1 MKIAFYL
8 DNKNIRNIDMT
19 MPEQGNPGIGGTE
32 YIIHAITYYLTKEKN
47 KAFQLILGSTS
58 IDNLS
63 PIIHSIKCT
72 SISDLM
78 YKEKPDFVIFKYEPH
93 LYKEASIC
101 AKEGATKL
109 IPWAHN
115 FIKRSELTKLANN
128 PLVSRI
134 ICVSKEQL
142 NMYRDHKAFLKS
154 VYIYNGMP
162 VKYLQTE
169 LPSIPP
175 YNDRPYEVT
184 YIGNIVPYKGFHIL
198 AEAWKDVLKAFPQAK
213 LNVIGSGKLY
223 DRTSKLGR
231 YGIAEEG
238 YEKQFMFSLTDGE
251 GKIIPSVHFWGVLG
265 IEKNEILKR
274 TRVGVPNPSGI
285 SETFCI
291 TALEMQAMGALVTTI
306 NYGGLKNT
314 VFHTG
319 ILYNNPKELATSII
333 TLLQKK
339 ENQIQEF
346 YKFMEEN
353 FSFEHITKDWI
364 DFINHLNDPSVPF
377 LPNNNS
383 DCVSKLKEF
392 NRRIKKSL
400 PFGYTILPTIDFYQS
415 IMNRLGQIIYGK
427 TKR

>member
-101 AKEGATKL
+101 AKEGTTKL

-115 FIKRSELTKLANN
+115 FIKRSELTELANN
-128 PLVSRI
+128 PLVTRI

-162 VKYLQTE
+162 VKYLKTE
-169 LPSIPP
+169 LPSIPL
-175 YNDRPYEVT
+175 YSERPYEVT
-184 YIGNIVPYKGFHIL
+184 YIGSIVPYKGFHIL
-198 AEAWKDVLKAFPQAK
+198 AEAWKDVLKVFPQAK

-223 DRTSKLGR
+223 DRTSKLGH
-231 YGIAEEG
+231 YGIAEEE
-238 YEKQFMFSLTDGE
+238 YEKQFMPALTDNN
-251 GKIIPSVHFWGVLG
+251 GKIIPSVHFLGVLG

-274 TRVGVPNPSGI
+274 TRVGVPNPSGV

-319 ILYNNPKELATSII
+319 ILYNTPKELANSII
-333 TLLQKK
+333 TLFRRK

-346 YKFMEEN
+346 YRFLEEN
-353 FSFEHITKDWI
+353 FSFERITNDWI
-364 DFINHLNDPSVPF
+364 DFINHLNDSSVPF
-377 LPNNNS
+377 LPNENS
-383 DCVSKLKEF
+383 DCISKLKEL
-392 NRRIKKSL
+392 NRRIKNNL
-400 PFGYTILPTIDFYQS
+400 PFGYAILPTIDFYQS
-415 IMNRLGQIIYGK
+415 ILRHLHIIK
-427 TKR
+427 

>member
-8 DNKNIRNIDMT
+8 DNRNLSNVDCYNL
-19 MPEQGNPGIGGTE
+19 ENGNPGIGGTE
-32 YIIHAITYYLTKEKN
+32 YIIQATVYYLAKL
-47 KAFQLILGSTS
+47 APQYHVVLGAQC
-58 IDNLS
+58 IDNIP
-63 PIIHSIKCT
+63 PISYYKQAN
-72 SISDLM
+72 SISGLIKD
-78 YKEKPDFVIFKYEPH
+78 EKPDYIIFKYEPY

-101 AKEGATKL
+101 AKGSKTKL

-115 FIKRSELTKLANN
+115 FIRRSELTELANN
-128 PLVSRI
+128 PLVARI

-162 VKYLQTE
+162 VKYLKTE
-169 LPSIPP
+169 LPSLPS
-175 YNDRPYEVT
+175 YNERPYEVT
-184 YIGNIVPYKGFHIL
+184 YIGSIVPYKGFHIL
-198 AEAWKDVLKAFPQAK
+198 AEAWKDVLKVFPQAK

-231 YGIAEEG
+231 YGIADEE
-238 YEKQFMFSLTDGE
+238 YEKQFMPALTDDE

-274 TRVGVPNPSGI
+274 TRVGVPNPSGV

-306 NYGGLKNT
+306 NYGGFKNT

-319 ILYNNPKELATSII
+319 ILYNNPKELAASIVS
-333 TLLQKK
+333 LFRRK
-339 ENQIQEF
+339 ENHIHDF
-346 YKFMEEN
+346 YKFMEEH
-353 FSFEHITKDWI
+353 FSFEHVTKDWMY
-364 DFINHLNDPSVPF
+364 FINHLDTPSVPF
-377 LPNNNS
+377 LPNSSS
-383 DCVSKLKEF
+383 DCISRLQEL

-400 PFGYTILPTIDFYQS
+400 PFGYLVLPTIDFYQS
-415 IMNRLGQIIYGK
+415 ILRHLHLIK
-427 TKR
+427 

>member
-32 YIIHAITYYLTKEKN
+32 YIIHAIIYYLAQKKN
-47 KAFQLILGSTS
+47 KTFQLILGATF
-58 IDNLS
+58 IDNIS
-63 PIIHSIKCT
+63 PIIHSIKCN

-78 YKEKPDFVIFKYEPH
+78 YKVKPDFVVFKYEPY
-93 LYKEASIC
+93 LYKEASMC
-101 AKEGATKL
+101 AKECNTKL

-115 FIKRSELTKLANN
+115 FIKRSELTVLANN
-128 PLVSRI
+128 PLVTRI

-162 VKYLQTE
+162 VKYLKTE
-169 LPSIPP
+169 LPSIPS
-175 YNDRPYEVT
+175 YSDRPYEVT
-184 YIGNIVPYKGFHIL
+184 YIGSIVPYKGFHIL
-198 AEAWKDVLKAFPQAK
+198 AEAWKDVLKVFPQAK

-223 DRTSKLGR
+223 DRNSKLGH
-231 YGIAEEG
+231 YGIAEEE
-238 YEKQFMFSLTDGE
+238 YEKQFMPALTDNE

-274 TRVGVPNPSGI
+274 TRVGVPNPSGV

-291 TALEMQAMGALVTTI
+291 TALEMQAMGALITTI

-319 ILYNNPKELATSII
+319 ILYNTPKELANSII
-333 TLLQKK
+333 TLFRRK

-353 FSFEHITKDWI
+353 FSFERITKVWI
-364 DFINHLNDPSVPF
+364 SFLNHLNDSSVPF
-377 LPNNNS
+377 LPNENS
-383 DCVSKLKEF
+383 DCISKLKEL
-392 NRRIKKSL
+392 NRRIKNNL
-400 PFGYTILPTIDFYQS
+400 PFGYAILPTIDFYQS
-415 IMNRLGQIIYGK
+415 ILRHLHIIK
-427 TKR
+427 

>member
-8 DNKNIRNIDMT
+8 ENKNLSNIDCSNI
-19 MPEQGNPGIGGTE
+19 ENGNPGIGGTE
-32 YIIHAITYYLTKEKN
+32 YIIQATIYYLTKL
-47 KAFQLILGSTS
+47 APQYHIVLGAQC
-58 IDNLS
+58 IDNIP
-63 PIIHSIKCT
+63 PIPYYKKT
-72 SISDLM
+72 DSISELIKD
-78 YKEKPDFVIFKYEPH
+78 EKPDYIIFKYEPY

-101 AKEGATKL
+101 AKESNTKL

-115 FIKRSELTKLANN
+115 FIKRSELTTLANN
-128 PLVSRI
+128 PLVTRI

-162 VKYLQTE
+162 VEYLKTQ
-169 LPSIPP
+169 LSYIPS
-175 YNDRPYEVT
+175 YNKRPFEVT
-184 YIGNIVPYKGFHIL
+184 YIGSIVPYKGFHIL
-198 AEAWKDVLKAFPQAK
+198 AEAWKDILKVFPQAK

-231 YGIAEEG
+231 YGIAEEE
-238 YEKQFMFSLTDGE
+238 YEKQFMPALTDDAGN
-251 GKIIPSVHFWGVLG
+251 IIPSVHFWGVLG
-265 IEKNEILKR
+265 TEKNEILKR

-319 ILYNNPKELATSII
+319 LLYNNPKDLATSIV
-333 TLLQKK
+333 TLLKK
-339 ENQIQEF
+339 KDNHIQEY

-364 DFINHLNDPSVPF
+364 DFINHLSDSSIPF

-383 DCVSKLKEF
+383 DRISKLKEF
-392 NRRIKKSL
+392 NRKIKRNL

-415 IMNRLGQIIYGK
+415 ILRHLHLIK
-427 TKR
+427 

>member
-8 DNKNIRNIDMT
+8 ENKNLSNIDCSNL
-19 MPEQGNPGIGGTE
+19 ENGNPGIGGTE
-32 YIIHAITYYLTKEKN
+32 YIIQATIYYLTKL
-47 KAFQLILGSTS
+47 APQYHIVLGAQC
-58 IDNLS
+58 IDNI
-63 PIIHSIKCT
+63 PSIPYYRKT
-72 SISDLM
+72 ESISELI
-78 YKEKPDFVIFKYEPH
+78 KEENPDYIIFKYEPY
-93 LYKEASIC
+93 LYKEAVIC
-101 AKEGATKL
+101 AKEYNTKL

-115 FIKRSELTKLANN
+115 FIKRSELTELANN
-128 PLVSRI
+128 PQVSRI

-142 NMYRDHKAFLKS
+142 NTYRDHKAFLKS

-162 VKYLQTE
+162 VKYLKTQ

-175 YNDRPYEVT
+175 YKDRPYEVT
-184 YIGNIVPYKGFHIL
+184 YIGSIVSFKGFHIL
-198 AEAWKDVLKAFPQAK
+198 AKAWKDVLKVFPQAK

-223 DRTSKLGR
+223 DRTSKLGH
-231 YGIAEEG
+231 YGIAEEE
-238 YEKQFMFSLTDGE
+238 YEKQFMPALTDNK

-274 TRVGVPNPSGI
+274 TRVGVPNPSGV

-314 VFHTG
+314 VFYTG
-319 ILYNNPKELATSII
+319 ILYNTPKELADSII
-333 TLLQKK
+333 MLLRRK

-353 FSFEHITKDWI
+353 FSFERITKDWI
-364 DFINHLNDPSVPF
+364 DFINHLNDSSVPF
-377 LPNNNS
+377 LPNENS
-383 DCVSKLKEF
+383 DCISKLKEL
-392 NRRIKKSL
+392 NRRIKKNL

-415 IMNRLGQIIYGK
+415 ILRHLHIIK
-427 TKR
+427 

>member
-1 MKIAFYL
+1 MC
-8 DNKNIRNIDMT
+8 IRDRYHIV
-19 MPEQGNPGIGGTE
+19 
-32 YIIHAITYYLTKEKN
+32 
-47 KAFQLILGSTS
+47 LGAQC
-58 IDNLS
+58 IDNIP
-63 PIIHSIKCT
+63 PIPYYKKT
-72 SISDLM
+72 DSISELIKD
-78 YKEKPDFVIFKYEPH
+78 EKPDYIIFKYEPY

-101 AKEGATKL
+101 AKESNTKL

-115 FIKRSELTKLANN
+115 FIKRSELTTLANN
-128 PLVSRI
+128 PLVTRI

-162 VKYLQTE
+162 VEYLKTQ
-169 LPSIPP
+169 LPYIPS
-175 YNDRPYEVT
+175 YNKRPFEVT
-184 YIGNIVPYKGFHIL
+184 YIGSIVPYKGFHIL
-198 AEAWKDVLKAFPQAK
+198 AEAWKDILKVFPQAK

-231 YGIAEEG
+231 YGIAEEE
-238 YEKQFMFSLTDGE
+238 YEKQFMPALTDDAGN
-251 GKIIPSVHFWGVLG
+251 IIPSVHFWGVLG
-265 IEKNEILKR
+265 TEKNEILKR

-319 ILYNNPKELATSII
+319 LLYNNPKDLATSIV
-333 TLLQKK
+333 TLLKK
-339 ENQIQEF
+339 KDNHIQDF
-346 YKFMEEN
+346 YEFMEEN

-364 DFINHLNDPSVPF
+364 DFINHLSDSSIPF

-383 DCVSKLKEF
+383 DYASKLKEF
-392 NRRIKKSL
+392 NRKIKRNI

-415 IMNRLGQIIYGK
+415 ILRHLHLIK
-427 TKR
+427 

>member
-8 DNKNIRNIDMT
+8 ENKNLSNIDCSNI
-19 MPEQGNPGIGGTE
+19 ENGNPGIGGTE
-32 YIIHAITYYLTKEKN
+32 YIIQATIYYLTKL
-47 KAFQLILGSTS
+47 APQYHIVLGAQC
-58 IDNLS
+58 IDNIP
-63 PIIHSIKCT
+63 PIPYYKKTDNISELIK
-72 SISDLM
+72 D
-78 YKEKPDFVIFKYEPH
+78 EKPDYIIFKYEPY

-101 AKEGATKL
+101 AKESNTKL

-115 FIKRSELTKLANN
+115 FIKRSELTTLANN
-128 PLVSRI
+128 PLVTRI

-162 VKYLQTE
+162 VEYLKTQ
-169 LPSIPP
+169 LPYIPS
-175 YNDRPYEVT
+175 YNKRPFEVT
-184 YIGNIVPYKGFHIL
+184 YIGSIVPYKGFHIL
-198 AEAWKDVLKAFPQAK
+198 AEAWKDILKVFPQAK

-231 YGIAEEG
+231 YGIAEEE
-238 YEKQFMFSLTDGE
+238 YEKQFMPALTDDAGN
-251 GKIIPSVHFWGVLG
+251 IIPSVHFWGVLG
-265 IEKNEILKR
+265 TEKNEILKR

-319 ILYNNPKELATSII
+319 LLYNNPKDLATSIV
-333 TLLQKK
+333 TLLKK
-339 ENQIQEF
+339 KDNHIQDF
-346 YKFMEEN
+346 YEFMEEN

-364 DFINHLNDPSVPF
+364 DFINHLSDSSIPF

-383 DCVSKLKEF
+383 DYASKLKEF
-392 NRRIKKSL
+392 NRKIKRNI

-415 IMNRLGQIIYGK
+415 ILRHLHLIK
-427 TKR
+427 